1 MEQSER
7 PDRRNISKT
16 LLVYLGGA
24 WVFVEAITFLIDKYA
39 WNTTIVDVLILLVIF
54 GLPALLIYMWF
65 QQKFTRRAIILQTI
79 NGILALTVIVFT
91 LVNPDQL
98 NPTQLRLLRFKDN
111 QKQLAE
117 SIQSLVILPFDNFTG
132 DDELDYFVSGM
143 QSSLITDMGRIGALM
158 IKGNTTSNSFKG
170 TNKSVQQIA
179 SELDVDAA
187 LEASVT
193 CLGGDSIC
201 IQTRLIYAAGVE
213 QLLWVQDFRIAKS
226 QILNFYNDLS
236 KIISEEINIV
246 LSPQEESLL
255 AETRTVDPEA
265 YEAYLMGQFFW
276 EKLDPGSVQK
286 ALIHFQKAIDI
297 DPEWADPYA
306 GLAQAW
312 GLFGQF
318 GFMPKSVTLPN
329 TYKFLNKALELN
341 PNSAQAR
348 YVKANNAVW
357 QEFDWEQG
365 EKAFLR
371 SLELNPNAAL
381 CRMYYAHYLMC
392 MRRNVEAV
400 QQANLAL
407 ELDPMRPLVL
417 GLYGMVMQMDGE
429 YESAIEHFEKALDI
443 DPNEVLSFGNLKTTQ
458 MNFAYSSG
466 DYERWFEL
474 WGDKVK
480 GNWKKEGRM
489 AVLNAFH
496 EKGHIAGIE
505 EMFAMN
511 EKYGD
516 IGCLMSPRIKFE
528 RYLNLGETEKA
539 MDFLEQ
545 SYEMQHMDMAY
556 LATNDYYPFLKDNS
570 RYIELLKRMNLT
582 EQIK

>member
-1 MEQSER
+1 MEQRER
-7 PDRRNISKT
+7 PDKSSIIKT

-24 WVFVEAITFLIDKYA
+24 WVFVEAINFLIDKYD

-65 QQKFTRRAIILQTI
+65 QQKFPRKAIVLQSI
-79 NGILALTVIVFT
+79 NGLLALTVIVFT

-98 NPTQLRLLRFKDN
+98 NPTQLRLLKFKDN

-117 SIQSLVILPFDNFTG
+117 SIKSLVILPFDNFTG
-132 DDELDYFVSGM
+132 NDDLEYFVAGM
-143 QSSLITDMGRIGALM
+143 QSSLITDVGRLGALTV
-158 IKGNTTSNSFKG
+158 KSNTTSNSFKG
-170 TNKSVQQIA
+170 SNKSVQQIA

-193 CLGGDSIC
+193 CVGEDSIC
-201 IQTRLIYAAGVE
+201 IQTRLIYASGEE
-213 QLLWVQDFRIAKS
+213 QQLWAQDYRVAKD
-226 QILNFYNDLS
+226 QILNFYNEVT
-236 KIISEEINIV
+236 KTISEELNIV

-265 YEAYLMGQFFW
+265 YEAYLMGQFFM

-286 ALIHFQKAIDI
+286 ALKYFQKAIDI
-297 DPEWADPYA
+297 DPQWADPYA
-306 GLAQAW
+306 GLAQSW
-312 GLFGQF
+312 GVFGQF
-318 GFMPKSVTLPN
+318 GFIPKSVTLQN

-341 PNSAQAR
+341 PNSAQAL

-429 YESAIEHFEKALDI
+429 YESAIQHFEKALDI

-474 WGDKVK
+474 WGEKEK
-480 GNWKKEGRM
+480 GNWKEEGRM

-528 RYLNLGETEKA
+528 RYLKLGETEKA

-545 SYEMQHMDMAY
+545 SYEMRNMDMAY
-556 LATNDYYPFLKDNS
+556 LATNAYYHYLKDNS
-570 RYIELLKRMNLT
+570 RYIELLMKMNLAD
-582 EQIK
+582 QIK

>member
-1 MEQSER
+1 MKQGER
-7 PDRRNISKT
+7 PDKKNIRRT

-24 WVFVEAITFLIDKYA
+24 WVFIEAINFLIDKYD
-39 WNTTIVDVLILLVIF
+39 WSTSIVDVTILLVIF

-65 QQKFTRRAIILQTI
+65 QQIFTRRAIILQAL
-79 NGILALTVIVFT
+79 NGVLALTVIVFT

-98 NPTQLRLLRFKDN
+98 NPTQLRLLKFKDN

-117 SIQSLVILPFDNFTG
+117 SIKSLVILPFDNFTG
-132 DDELDYFVSGM
+132 NDDYDFFVAGM
-143 QSSLITDMGRIGALM
+143 QSSLITDVGRLGALM
-158 IKGNTTSNSFKG
+158 VKSNTTSNSFKG
-170 TNKSVQQIA
+170 SNKSVQQIA

-187 LEASVT
+187 IEASVT
-193 CLGGDSIC
+193 CIGEDSIC
-201 IQTRLIYAAGVE
+201 IQTRLIYASGEE
-213 QLLWVQDFRIAKS
+213 QQLWAQDYRVAKD
-226 QILNFYNDLS
+226 QILNFYNEFT
-236 KIISEEINIV
+236 KTISEEINIV

-255 AETRTVDPEA
+255 AEDRVVNPEA

-286 ALIHFQKAIDI
+286 ALQYFQKAIDI

-306 GLAQAW
+306 GLASAW

-329 TYKFLNKALELN
+329 TYKFLNKALELD
-341 PNSAQAR
+341 PNSAQAL
-348 YVKANNAVW
+348 YVKATNAVW

-371 SLELNPNAAL
+371 SLELNPNDAL
-381 CRMYYAHYLMC
+381 CRVYYAHFLMC
-392 MRRNVEAV
+392 MRRNAEAV
-400 QQANLAL
+400 QQANLSL
-407 ELDPMRPLVL
+407 ELDPMKPLL
-417 GLYGMVMQMDGE
+417 QGLYAMVMRMDGE
-429 YESAIEHFEKALDI
+429 YESAIEHFKKALAI
-443 DPNEVLSFGNLKTTQ
+443 DPNDVISFGNLKTTL
-458 MNFAYSSG
+458 MDFAYSGG

-474 WGDKVK
+474 WGEKVR
-480 GNWKKEGRM
+480 GNWKEEGRM

-496 EKGHIAGIE
+496 EKGYIAGVE

-516 IGCLMSPRIKFE
+516 IGCRMTPRIKFR
-528 RYLNLGETEKA
+528 RYLKLGETDKA
-539 MDFLEQ
+539 MDFMEQ
-545 SYEMQHMDMAY
+545 MYELQEMDMAY
-556 LATNDYYPFLKDNS
+556 LATNEYYPYLKDNP
-570 RYIELLKRMNLT
+570 RYTELLQKMNLA

>member
-1 MEQSER
+1 VT
-7 PDRRNISKT
+7 KT
-16 LLVYLGGA
+16 
-24 WVFVEAITFLIDKYA
+24 
-39 WNTTIVDVLILLVIF
+39 
-54 GLPALLIYMWF
+54 
-65 QQKFTRRAIILQTI
+65 
-79 NGILALTVIVFT
+79 
-91 LVNPDQL
+91 
-98 NPTQLRLLRFKDN
+98 
-111 QKQLAE
+111 
-117 SIQSLVILPFDNFTG
+117 
-132 DDELDYFVSGM
+132 
-143 QSSLITDMGRIGALM
+143 
-158 IKGNTTSNSFKG
+158 
-170 TNKSVQQIA
+170 
-179 SELDVDAA
+179 
-187 LEASVT
+187 
-193 CLGGDSIC
+193 
-201 IQTRLIYAAGVE
+201 
-213 QLLWVQDFRIAKS
+213 
-226 QILNFYNDLS
+226 
-236 KIISEEINIV
+236 ISEEINIV
-246 LSPQEESLL
+246 LSPLEESLL

-265 YEAYLMGQFFW
+265 YEAYLMGQFFL

-286 ALIHFQKAIDI
+286 ALKHFLKAIDI

-318 GFMPKSVTLPN
+318 GFIPKSVTLPN

-341 PNSAQAR
+341 PNSAQAH
-348 YVKANNAVW
+348 YVKAGNAVW

-381 CRMYYAHYLMC
+381 CHMYYAHYLIC

-400 QQANLAL
+400 QQANLAM

-443 DPNEVLSFGNLKTTQ
+443 DPNEVLSSGNLKTTQ

-480 GNWKKEGRM
+480 GNWKEEGRM

-511 EKYGD
+511 EKHGD
-516 IGCLMSPRIKFE
+516 EGCLMSPRIKFE
-528 RYLNLGETEKA
+528 RYLKLGETEKA
-539 MDFLEQ
+539 MEFLEQ
-545 SYEMQHMDMAY
+545 SYEMRHMDMAY
-556 LATNDYYPFLKDNS
+556 LATNAYYPYLKDNS
-570 RYIELLKRMNLT
+570 RYIELMKKMNLA